1 MTDTN
6 SSTTQTVNVDPDEI
20 KKFAD
25 LASRWWDPEGEFKPL
40 HDMNPLRLKFID
52 DHASVSGKAI
62 LDVGCGG
69 GILSEAMAQAGA
81 TVTGLDLGEEQL
93 NVAKLHLLESGAE
106 VDYVCKP
113 VEQLA
118 TEQPASFD
126 AVTCLEMIEHVPEPG
141 QVVRACADL
150 VKPGG
155 KVFFSTINRNP
166 KAYAIA
172 VLGAEYILKVL
183 PQGTH
188 DYQRFIKP
196 SELNHWIEAA
206 GMKLVSISGIHYN
219 PMFKSFSLGG
229 NVDVNYIV
237 CAEKV

>member
-1 MTDTN
+1 MTETN
-6 SSTTQTVNVDPDEI
+6 SSANVNVDPDEI

-40 HDMNPLRLKFID
+40 HDMNPIRLGFID
-52 DHASVSGKAI
+52 DHASVAGKAI

-81 TVTGLDLGEEQL
+81 KVTGLDLGEEQL
-93 NVAKLHLLESGAE
+93 NVAKLHLLESGVE

-118 TEQPASFD
+118 AEQPAGFD

-141 QVVRACADL
+141 EVVQACADL

-166 KAYAIA
+166 KAYAVA

-196 SELNHWIEAA
+196 SELNRWIEAA
-206 GMKLVSISGIHYN
+206 GMKLTAISGIHYN
-219 PMFKSFSLGG
+219 PMFQSFSLGG

>member
-6 SSTTQTVNVDPDEI
+6 TQNVNVDPDEI

-40 HDMNPLRLKFID
+40 HDMNPLRLGYID
-52 DHASVSGKAI
+52 DHAKVSGKTI

-81 TVTGLDLGEEQL
+81 KVTGLDLGEEQL

-118 TEQPASFD
+118 TEQPAHYD
-126 AVTCLEMIEHVPEPG
+126 AVTCLEMIEHVPDPS
-141 QVVRACADL
+141 QVVKACADL

-196 SELNHWIEAA
+196 SELNNWIEAA

-219 PMFKSFSLGG
+219 PLFKNFTLGG

-237 CAEKV
+237 CAEKA

>member
-6 SSTTQTVNVDPDEI
+6 TQNVNVDPDEI

-40 HDMNPLRLKFID
+40 HDMNPLRLGFID
-52 DHASVSGKAI
+52 DHAKVSGKTV

-81 TVTGLDLGEEQL
+81 KVTGLDLGEEQL
-93 NVAKLHLLESGAE
+93 NVAKLHLLESGTE

-118 TEQPASFD
+118 TEQPAHYD
-126 AVTCLEMIEHVPEPG
+126 AVTCLEMIEHVPDPS
-141 QVVRACADL
+141 QVVKACAEL

-196 SELNHWIEAA
+196 SELNNWIEAA

-219 PMFKSFSLGG
+219 PLFKNFTLGG

-237 CAEKV
+237 CAEKA

>member
-1 MTDTN
+1 MTDT
-6 SSTTQTVNVDPDEI
+6 TQNVNVDPEEI

-40 HDMNPLRLKFID
+40 HDMNPIRLGFID
-52 DHASVSGKAI
+52 DHASVNGKTV

-81 TVTGLDLGEEQL
+81 KVTGLDLGEEQL

-118 TEQPASFD
+118 SEQPASFD
-126 AVTCLEMIEHVPEPG
+126 AVTCLEMIEHVPEPS
-141 QVVRACADL
+141 QVVQACADL

-166 KAYAIA
+166 KAYAVA

-196 SELNHWIEAA
+196 SELNQWIEAA

-219 PMFKSFSLGG
+219 PLFKNFTLGG

>member
-1 MTDTN
+1 MIETN
-6 SSTTQTVNVDPDEI
+6 HTANVNVDPDEI
-20 KKFAD
+20 RKFAD
-25 LASRWWDPEGEFKPL
+25 LASRWWDPQGEFKPL
-40 HDMNPLRLKFID
+40 HDMNPLRLSFID
-52 DHASVSGKAI
+52 DHAGVNGKAI

-81 TVTGLDLGEEQL
+81 KVTGLDLGQEQL
-93 NVAKLHLLESGAE
+93 NVAKLHLVESGVE

-126 AVTCLEMIEHVPEPG
+126 AITCLEMIEHVPEPS
-141 QVVRACADL
+141 QVVQACADL

-172 VLGAEYILKVL
+172 VLGAEYLLKIL
-183 PQGTH
+183 PPGTH
-188 DYQRFIKP
+188 DYKRFIKP
-196 SELNHWIEAA
+196 SELNQWIEAA
-206 GMKLVSISGIHYN
+206 GMKLSAISGIHYN
-219 PMFKSFSLGG
+219 PMFQSFSLGD

-237 CAEKV
+237 CAEKL

>member
-6 SSTTQTVNVDPDEI
+6 TQNVNVDPDEI

-40 HDMNPLRLKFID
+40 HDMNPLRLGFID
-52 DHASVSGKAI
+52 DHAKVSGKTV

-81 TVTGLDLGEEQL
+81 KVTGLDLGEEQL
-93 NVAKLHLLESGAE
+93 NVAKLHLLESGTE

-118 TEQPASFD
+118 TEQPAHYD
-126 AVTCLEMIEHVPEPG
+126 AVTCLEMIEHVPDPS
-141 QVVRACADL
+141 QVVKACADL

-196 SELNHWIEAA
+196 SELNNWIEAA

-219 PMFKSFSLGG
+219 PLFKNFTLGG

-237 CAEKV
+237 CAEKA